1 MGRDHTK
8 ILVPLDGS
16 DFSRTALASIQRLF
30 GPDRCTLTLLRVGTK
45 VPAVATPRPPA
56 FVQDGWSRLIPDYR
70 SEADR
75 DNAMHPVIGSQ
86 VWDALRT
93 ELDDSMSRDLLALRQ
108 AGFAATSLVRLGDP
122 VEEILDVAESGG
134 FDLIAMATHGR
145 TGIQRVLVGSVAQGV
160 LGKAHVDVMLLKAGR
175 NMRGSE
181 ELGAQA
187 DDARA
192 RSSSTSSS

>member
-1 MGRDHTK
+1 MDK
-8 ILVPLDGS
+8 AQILVPLDGS

-30 GPDRCTLTLLRVGTK
+30 GPERCTLTLLRVGTQ

-70 SEADR
+70 SQADR
-75 DNAMHPVIGSQ
+75 DNALHPVIGSQ

-93 ELDDSMSRDLLALRQ
+93 ELADSMSSDLRALRQ
-108 AGFAATSLVRLGDP
+108 AGFAATSLVRFGDP
-122 VEEILDVAESGG
+122 VVEILDVAESGE

-160 LGKAHVDVMLLKAGR
+160 LGKASVDVMLLKAGR
-175 NMRGSE
+175 SARVAE
-181 ELGAQA
+181 QLGEQT
-187 DDARA
+187 DDARDGSLSP
-192 RSSSTSSS
+192 SSS